1 MEGWI
6 SLYRKFMN
14 WQWYKDSNV
23 KAVFIHLLLSAN
35 HKQEQWNKKTIERGQ
50 IITSR
55 ENLSKAT
62 GLSIQQIRTCLSKL
76 ESTNEI
82 KIETTNRYTLIEI
95 INYDKYQ
102 KNINEQSTSKLTE
115 STTNKS
121 TSKNDNIST
130 NKKNLESIENKEI
143 QKSNNEISTNKN
155 SSTSTN
161 KSTNISTD
169 QSTTNNNINN
179 TNNIY
184 NNKLNKNK
192 LNELF
197 NYLNRKKKNFDGLTE
212 LDRETIVRELKRLEI
227 YAENITHLLTEKTL
241 LQLQLQYWVITQ
253 IQLSPYKIYLPNLS
267 RSTFLLKYLYT
278 EKYINIDNDEDK
290 INEFVSYL
298 IVCLRKAFENM

>member
-55 ENLSKAT
+55 ENLSKDT

-102 KNINEQSTSKLTE
+102 KNINDQSTSKLTE

-121 TSKNDNIST
+121 TSKNDNTST
-130 NKKNLESIENKEI
+130 NKKSLENTENKEI
-143 QKSNNEISTNKN
+143 QENGNNKSANKN
-155 SSTSTN
+155 SNTSTN

-169 QSTTNNNINN
+169 QSTTNNNI
-179 TNNIY
+179 Y

-192 LNELF
+192 LNDLF

-212 LDRETIVRELKRLEI
+212 LDRDIIVRELKRLEI
-227 YAENITHLLTEKTL
+227 YAENITHQLTEKVL

-278 EKYINIDNDEDK
+278 EKYINIDNDEEK

-298 IVCLRKAFENM
+298 IVCLRKVFENM